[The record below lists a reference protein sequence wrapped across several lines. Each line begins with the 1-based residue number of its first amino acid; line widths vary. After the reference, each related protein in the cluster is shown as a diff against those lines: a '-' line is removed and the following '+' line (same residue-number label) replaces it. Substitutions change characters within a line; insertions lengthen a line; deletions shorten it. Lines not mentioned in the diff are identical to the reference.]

1 MALHVALYQPEIPPN
16 TGNIARTCLGTG
28 TSLHLIHPLGFKIDD
43 KTLRRAGLD
52 YWKSVDVHEHDSF
65 EALHA
70 CYPEAEF
77 YYIENYGNTYYSE
90 VDFSAIDKDI
100 FLVFGKETT
109 GIPHALLE
117 GKENRCLRIHMND
130 HIRSLNLSNACAI
143 MIYEVLRQQ
152 KFPGLI

>member
-28 TSLHLIHPLGFKIDD
+28 TSLHLIHPLGFNIDD

-52 YWKSVDVHEHDSF
+52 YWKNVDVFEHDSF

-70 CYPEAEF
+70 AYPEARF
-77 YYIENYGNTYYSE
+77 YYIENYGTDHYTE
-90 VDFSAIDKDI
+90 VDFSDSEQDL

-109 GIPHALLE
+109 GIPRELLA
-117 GKENRCLRIHMND
+117 GKEDSCLRIHMND
-130 HIRSLNLSNACAI
+130 KIRSLNLANSVAI
-143 MIYEVLRQQ
+143 VVYEALRQQ
-152 KFPGLI
+152 GFPKLK

>member
-52 YWKSVDVHEHDSF
+52 YWKNVDVHEHDSF
-65 EALHA
+65 EALHNSYPDA
-70 CYPEAEF
+70 CF
-77 YYIENYGNTYYSE
+77 YYIENYGTDHYTE
-90 VDFSAIDKDI
+90 VNFSDCDKDI

-109 GIPHALLE
+109 GIPKELLA
-117 GKENRCLRIHMND
+117 GKEDQCLRIHMND
-130 HIRSLNLSNACAI
+130 KIRSLNLANSVAI
-143 MIYEVLRQQ
+143 VVYEALRQQ
-152 KFPGLI
+152 NFPNLK